1 MVSIEKN
8 KISSPLLLQYLLT
21 ALASSGTLLILGWL
35 LKYSAYGIDF
45 TDESFYLVWIAN
57 PFLYD
62 ASITQF
68 GFVYHPFYI
77 LLNGDITSL
86 RQANILITF
95 CLAWTLA
102 YFFLT
107 SLAVDFRQDRI
118 TLLATSAGLATS
130 SLIFFCTWLPTPS
143 YNSLAL
149 QSLLIISTGLV
160 LAEKSTRRR
169 STVGWLLIG
178 IGGWLAFMAKPTTA
192 FAVAIGVL
200 IYLLLARKFS
210 IRVLTLTLGCTLILI
225 LISALLIDSS
235 PLAFFKR
242 LQLGFSLS
250 QYLGGGHTLEKILR
264 IDEFLLDPKT
274 KLGLRLV
281 FCLLLIALWGALA
294 KNKHWLF
301 VTTLISITF
310 FAVTVMLT
318 LGQIHKTAGLG
329 QFQGL
334 LTFALV
340 YAATAAA
347 LILGRLKALRSLS
360 ASHWAIAALF
370 LIMPHIYAF
379 GTNGNYWKAGSSAAI
394 FWLLAGVTLLGPL
407 IRVSA
412 SWVLLLPLA
421 IAAQSITATL
431 LQTGLEQPYR
441 QTQPLRLNASI
452 SEIGSQKSELV
463 LSKGYAEYINRAK
476 STVRETGFNSR
487 TPMIDLTGQSPGI
500 LYAMGAENIG
510 QAWIVG
516 GYPGSL
522 KLAEAALAHSTC
534 EIISEAW
541 VLFEPGGP
549 RSIPTELMLTLG
561 ADFPNDYEL
570 VGSWQIAE
578 GAGGYSDRRTQD
590 LYKPLKPHKTL
601 MTCQKLREESKQ

>member
-1 MVSIEKN
+1 MVPIEKN
-8 KISSPLLLQYLLT
+8 KKSSALLLQYLLT
-21 ALASSGTLLILGWL
+21 AIASTGTLLILGWL

-62 ASITQF
+62 ASVTQF
-68 GFVYHPFYI
+68 GFVYHPIYI
-77 LLNGDITSL
+77 LLGGDIALL
-86 RQANILITF
+86 RQANFLITF
-95 CLAWTLA
+95 CLAWTLV

-107 SLAVDFRQDRI
+107 SLAIDLRENGI
-118 TLLATSAGLATS
+118 TLLATSAGLATI
-130 SLIFFCTWLPTPS
+130 SLILFNSWLLTPS
-143 YNSLAL
+143 YDSLAL
-149 QSLLIISTGLV
+149 QSLLIIATGLI
-160 LAEKSTRRR
+160 LAEKSTCRR
-169 STVGWLLIG
+169 STIGWIIIG

-210 IRVLTLTLGCTLILI
+210 IRMLALALGCTLILL

-235 PLAFFKR
+235 VFAFFKR
-242 LQLGFSLS
+242 LQQGVALS

-281 FCLLLIALWGALA
+281 FCLLLIALWSAWA
-294 KNKHWLF
+294 KNKQWLF

-360 ASHWAIAALF
+360 ASHLAIAALF
-370 LIMPHIYAF
+370 IIMPHIYAF

-407 IRVSA
+407 IRANA

-452 SEIGSQKSELV
+452 SEIGSQRSELV
-463 LSKGYAEYINRAK
+463 LSNGYAEYINRAK
-476 STVRETGFNSR
+476 STVRETGFKSR

-500 LYAMGAENIG
+500 LYAIGAENIG

-522 KLAEAALAHSTC
+522 KFAEAALAHPTC

-549 RSIPTELMLTLG
+549 RSIPTELMFYLG
-561 ADFPNDYEL
+561 ADFPIDYEH
-570 VGSWQIAE
+570 VGSWQTAE
-578 GAGGYSDRRTQD
+578 GAGGYPDHRMQE

-601 MTCQKLREESKQ
+601 IACQKLREESKQ